1 MVREKKPKMVFI
13 METKMLNKRVNF
25 SKIKLGFKNIFSMDS
40 LGHSGGL
47 VLLWR
52 DDIQVDI

>member
-1 MVREKKPKMVFI
+1 MVFI
-13 METKMLNKRVNF
+13 METKMLNKRINF
-25 SKIKLGFKNIFSMDS
+25 LKIKLGFKNIFAMDS